1 MKQFNGKYGCSTCT
15 HPGTRLSNNARVYL
29 PTTRANPRT
38 HHTIMAAAKEAEIF
52 GISVRG
58 IKGVS
63 VLATSLDLVN
73 SVPVDCMHAVL
84 EGVVRLLLHAWFDSE
99 NHREAFYLG
108 CSGRQIDKL
117 LLQQCPPHEFT
128 HPPRSVLNHRNYWK
142 ASELRN
148 WLLFYSLPILMEYLP
163 PLYLHHYA
171 LLVCPIRILLQ
182 ESLTTS
188 QITAAESMLCD
199 FMALLP
205 CVLKLV

>member
-1 MKQFNGKYGCSTCT
+1 MASMGAQHALILEPAFQTMPASTYQ
-15 HPGTRLSNNARVYL
+15 PLE
-29 PTTRANPRT
+29 PTLELTT
-38 HHTIMAAAKEAEIF
+38 QSWQAAKEAEIF

>member
-148 WLLFYSLPILMEYLP
+148 WPF
-163 PLYLHHYA
+163 
-171 LLVCPIRILLQ
+171 V
-182 ESLTTS
+182 
-188 QITAAESMLCD
+188 
-199 FMALLP
+199 LLP
-205 CVLKLV
+205 SDPYGVPTSTLSPSLCSPRVSHSYTTAGVPDHIPDYRCRIDAV